1 MQVEG
6 FLKRKTWRGGEHQ
19 SLSRLLGQSPNW
31 LQWRKWLESNLSD
44 TSLST
49 NSCLLIAGM
58 SLFHT
63 LFVFVRFL
71 KKSFFLFKSSNI
83 SEQFLCVAIS
93 HFPSPWSVLLVS
105 TLSHLFPPAGHRFG
119 RKHIL
124 FVLILSFFPL
134 IRKNTHSFTSGPII
148 SVNVNTDG
156 QRQILSFSFNALK
169 RKKSTFPF
177 TFGQHYV
184 PSLPLYIML

>member
-49 NSCLLIAGM
+49 ISFVNCWHVTFSYLICFRPM
-58 SLFHT
+58 F
-63 LFVFVRFL
+63 
-71 KKSFFLFKSSNI
+71 KKFFFLSSNLSISPKSS
-83 SEQFLCVAIS
+83 CVAIS

-105 TLSHLFPPAGHRFG
+105 TLSHLFPPGHRFG
-119 RKHIL
+119 RKLML
-124 FVLILSFFPL
+124 FVLICSFFPL
-134 IRKNTHSFTSGPII
+134 T
-148 SVNVNTDG
+148 
-156 QRQILSFSFNALK
+156 
-169 RKKSTFPF
+169 RKKLSVSPLVQSFPSMSTRMVSARSYLFP
-177 TFGQHYV
+177 
-184 PSLPLYIML
+184 SML

>member
-1 MQVEG
+1 M
-6 FLKRKTWRGGEHQ
+6 
-19 SLSRLLGQSPNW
+19 
-31 LQWRKWLESNLSD
+31 ESNLSD

-63 LFVFVRFL
+63 SFVFVRCL
-71 KKSFFLFKSSNI
+71 KKVFLFKSSNI
-83 SEQFLCVAIS
+83 SEEFLCVAIS

-134 IRKNTHSFTSGPII
+134 IRK
-148 SVNVNTDG
+148 
-156 QRQILSFSFNALK
+156 ILTVSPL
-169 RKKSTFPF
+169 
-177 TFGQHYV
+177 V
-184 PSLPLYIML
+184 PSFPSMSTRMVSARSYHFPSML

>member
-1 MQVEG
+1 M
-6 FLKRKTWRGGEHQ
+6 
-19 SLSRLLGQSPNW
+19 
-31 LQWRKWLESNLSD
+31 ESNLSD

-105 TLSHLFPPAGHRFG
+105 TLSHLFPPGHRFG

-134 IRKNTHSFTSGPII
+134 IRK
-148 SVNVNTDG
+148 
-156 QRQILSFSFNALK
+156 ILTVSPL
-169 RKKSTFPF
+169 
-177 TFGQHYV
+177 V
-184 PSLPLYIML
+184 PSFPSMSTRMVGARSYHFPSML

>member
-1 MQVEG
+1 MQEEG

-44 TSLST
+44 TSLSI
-49 NSCLLIAGM
+49 NSCFLIASM

-63 LFVFVRFL
+63 LFAFVRCL
-71 KKSFFLFKSSNI
+71 KKVFFFCSNLPISPNSS
-83 SEQFLCVAIS
+83 CAAIS

-134 IRKNTHSFTSGPII
+134 IRK
-148 SVNVNTDG
+148 
-156 QRQILSFSFNALK
+156 ILTVSPL
-169 RKKSTFPF
+169 
-177 TFGQHYV
+177 V
-184 PSLPLYIML
+184 PSFPSMSTRMVSARSYHFPSML